1 MPNID
6 LTSLDIR
13 VNGSNAETNYT
24 QNDCFKLD
32 IAKQGLTD
40 ASGSHTVAKLPA
52 GSVIT
57 GARLV
62 VLEAFAGTGASVQV
76 KAGATVLGEAKSVSA
91 LTKGASI
98 ALAASTAYDPD
109 NEVEIKFEETAAKA
123 LTSGVALLFIDYI
136 PVKQFVTAG

>member
-1 MPNID
+1 MANID

-32 IAKQGLTD
+32 IAQQGLTD
-40 ASGSHTVAKLPA
+40 KSGSHTVAKLPA
-52 GSVIT
+52 GSIVT

-62 VLEAFAGTGASVQV
+62 VLEAFVGTGASVQV
-76 KAGATVLGEAKSVSA
+76 KAGSTVLGEAKDVSA
-91 LTKGASI
+91 LTIGANI
-98 ALAASTAYDPD
+98 ALAASTAYDPA
-109 NEVEIKFEETAAKA
+109 NEVVIKFEETKDAA